1 MAESNS
7 EPSTIEDPLPSP
19 AELEALFRSK
29 YGDPETTGGAP
40 RRRFRFGYFSPADIY
55 ESVVSRRVT
64 KGCAWLDVGGGH
76 AIFPENPDLA
86 RALVARCAKVV
97 AVDPSENVLRND
109 FVHER
114 VQCFLE
120 QYDPGRQFD
129 LATMRMVVEH
139 VERPES
145 FVGALA
151 RLVRPG
157 GTAVV
162 FTVNLSSP
170 ITLLSRL
177 VPFRLHHPIKRFF
190 WGAEEED
197 TFPVCYRMNT
207 PVGLRRLFQR
217 AGFEQQL
224 SARLDDLSAFGQ
236 FRLLNYVEL
245 LVWRSLRRLGLRYP
259 ESCLLGV
266 YVRSA

>member
-1 MAESNS
+1 MAKAHSGQ
-7 EPSTIEDPLPSP
+7 PTIDHQLPSP
-19 AELEALFRSK
+19 AELEELFRSK
-29 YGDPETTGGAP
+29 YGDPETTGEAP
-40 RRRFRFGYFSPADIY
+40 RRRFRFGYFTPADIY

-64 KGCAWLDVGGGH
+64 AGCLWLDVGGGH
-76 AIFPENPDLA
+76 SIFPENPGLA
-86 RALVARCAKVV
+86 RTLVARCAKVV

-109 FVHER
+109 LVHER

-120 QYDPGRQFD
+120 QYDPGVPFD

-157 GTAVV
+157 GMAVV
-162 FTVNLSSP
+162 FTVNLWSP

-177 VPFRLHHPIKRFF
+177 VPFRLHHPIKRLF

-207 PVGLRRLFQR
+207 PEVLRRLFER
-217 AGFEQQL
+217 AGFAQQL
-224 SARLDDLSAFGQ
+224 SVKLDDLSASGQ
-236 FRLLNYVEL
+236 FKLLNYLEL
-245 LVWRSLRRLGLRYP
+245 LAWRGLRRAGLRYP

-266 YVRSA
+266 YVRR